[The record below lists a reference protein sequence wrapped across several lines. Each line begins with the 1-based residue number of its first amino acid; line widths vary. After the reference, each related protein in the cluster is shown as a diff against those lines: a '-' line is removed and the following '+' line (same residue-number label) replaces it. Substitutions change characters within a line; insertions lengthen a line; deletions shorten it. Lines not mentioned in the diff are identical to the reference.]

1 MSIGRVAGPMLLTT
15 QDRQGVDLNFIT
27 DPGTGAQ
34 TLFYMDFSGFKLGV
48 NTSTLTERLT
58 VDGNIAVN
66 STITSFVPEQHIY
79 ITTSGAGQT
88 VVSNIDVLA
97 GRVNDTTIGLTTPS
111 SAFFTTAN
119 STGKSTLNT
128 LQVQNLTPGRIPF
141 TDGTGLTD
149 DPDMLFFTGNN
160 TFYATNIESAGT
172 VGYANLVIT
181 GEFLYGTGGDE
192 AKIPYFKANGL
203 MVDSPTLKYFEGNNI
218 FSTTSVQILGTRTN
232 QVVYTNT
239 ANVLTGSTFLTYDG
253 FTLNSGGTTI
263 LGSLS
268 ISGRTIISTGVNQ
281 DIFIVPDGAGSVS
294 LQEHR
299 IIDVAT
305 PINDGDAATKGYVLS
320 VVNEIAGSPNSINE
334 AATSIIVRDTGLGT
348 ANAVVIVE
356 GLEVARFEQI
366 YSYINDIKINDAV
379 IATAAG
385 PLTLQPFNN
394 DRVQIFTSSAVT
406 LPVASTAQRPIIPRP
421 GDFRYNTDIATIEWY
436 NGFEWVTASG
446 NVTIATQTI
455 TPNGVDSVYTI
466 TQTATTESVLVNI
479 NGTIQQPSAAYSVV
493 GDQITFVEVPLIS
506 DIIEIRFLSARPTF
520 AANPIF
526 VSTQFSNVLTSGT
539 TVDTFYVSQ
548 YRSASYEFTAKN
560 TTSSTFQ
567 IGEIY
572 LIHNTITSNVQASLK
587 STMGSAT
594 PLITWTSTV
603 DPFGAVRLIGTAA
616 STNTVVKLHRTY
628 FNDL

>member
-1 MSIGRVAGPMLLTT
+1 MLLTT

-27 DPGTGAQ
+27 DLGTGAQ

-58 VDGNIAVN
+58 VDGNIAIN
-66 STITSFVPEQHIY
+66 STLTSFIPDQHIY
-79 ITTSGAGQT
+79 ITTSGPGQT
-88 VVSNIDVLA
+88 VVSNIDVLQ
-97 GRVNDTTIGLTTPS
+97 GSINDTTIGLTTPS

-119 STGKSTLNT
+119 TTGKATLNT
-128 LQVQNLTPGRIPF
+128 AQVQNLTPGRITF

-149 DPDMLFFTGNN
+149 DPDLLFFTSNN

-181 GEFLYGTGGDE
+181 GEFIYGTGGDE

-268 ISGRTIISTGVNQ
+268 ISGRTIVSTGVNQ

-320 VVNEIAGSPNSINE
+320 VVNEVAGSPNSITE
-334 AATSIIVRDTGLGT
+334 AATTVIVRDDGLGT
-348 ANAVVIVE
+348 ANAVVVVQ

-379 IATAAG
+379 IATEAG

-394 DRVQIFTSSAVT
+394 DRVQIFTSSAIT
-406 LPVASTAQRPIIPRP
+406 LPVASTAERPIIPRP
-421 GDFRYNTDIATIEWY
+421 GDFRYNTDIATVEWY

-446 NVTIATQTI
+446 NVTAFSDERLKTNVRTIEGALDKIEAMRGVYFDKDGKQSVGVIAQEIEKILPEVVQVHEATSYKSVAYGNI
-455 TPNGVDSVYTI
+455 T
-466 TQTATTESVLVNI
+466 AVLI
-479 NGTIQQPSAAYSVV
+479 EAIKELAARLEE
-493 GDQITFVEVPLIS
+493 VEK
-506 DIIEIRFLSARPTF
+506 R
-520 AANPIF
+520 
-526 VSTQFSNVLTSGT
+526 
-539 TVDTFYVSQ
+539 
-548 YRSASYEFTAKN
+548 
-560 TTSSTFQ
+560 
-567 IGEIY
+567 
-572 LIHNTITSNVQASLK
+572 
-587 STMGSAT
+587 
-594 PLITWTSTV
+594 
-603 DPFGAVRLIGTAA
+603 
-616 STNTVVKLHRTY
+616 
-628 FNDL
+628 